1 MRNTILAVV
10 VILVPFLCTGCQDS
24 GSIDNQDYQST
35 QASFRLEDTHG
46 LVKTS
51 FAATDTIVFVYTL
64 HNPRITERQF
74 YIGHGGSWV
83 RFLMRHD
90 TSTVEDSYSG
100 AIFPAVV
107 VNGTI
112 GAGKTIEARWM
123 LALGQT
129 NRVTGTYAVAADPQI
144 SLDGAETL
152 PDLVSAITIR

>member
-1 MRNTILAVV
+1 MLAVV
-10 VILVPFLCTGCQDS
+10 VLSVAFLGSGCQDS
-24 GSIDNQDYQST
+24 GSIDNQDNQST

-46 LVKTS
+46 LVRTS
-51 FAATDTIVFVYTL
+51 FAATDTVVFVYAL

-83 RFLMRHD
+83 RFLIRHD
-90 TSTVEDSYSG
+90 ALTLEDSYSG

-112 GAGKTIEARWM
+112 GGGKTIEARWM

-129 NRVTGTYAVAADPQI
+129 SRVPGTYVVAADPQI

-152 PDLVSAITIR
+152 PDLASAITIR

>member
-1 MRNTILAVV
+1 MRNAIFAVV
-10 VILVPFLCTGCQDS
+10 VILVAFLGSGCQDS
-24 GSIDNQDYQST
+24 GGIDNQDQQST

-51 FAATDTIVFVYTL
+51 FAATDTVVFVYTL
-64 HNPRITERQF
+64 YNPRTADRQF

-90 TSTVEDSYSG
+90 TSTVEDSYSE
-100 AIFPAVV
+100 AVFPAVV

-112 GAGKTIEARWM
+112 GGGKTIEARWT

-129 NRVTGTYAVAADPQI
+129 GRVPGTYAVAADPQI
-144 SLDGAETL
+144 SLDGAEAL